1 VLIDLREMLRI
12 RIADSREVPLL
23 APEQAFFLREN
34 LKLKLLSARLALL
47 SRNEPGFRTDARTA
61 EQWLGQHFDTR
72 ARPVANAQ
80 GLLRQLAASDLTVQL
95 PDIGESLQ
103 AVRTQAAGRR
113 SGLR

>member
-1 VLIDLREMLRI
+1 ME
-12 RIADSREVPLL
+12 PCG
-23 APEQAFFLREN
+23 
-34 LKLKLLSARLALL
+34 SA
-47 SRNEPGFRTDARTA
+47 
-61 EQWLGQHFDTR
+61 TR
-72 ARPVANAQ
+72 ATQRRASFDPKARAVANAQ